1 MVWYGMVWYHRA
13 VGDNVGREAL
23 PLHLVEV
30 VLRSLQVLRFLAGAH
45 NRAVGNDVGREALPL
60 HLIEVVLRSRQY
72 TSIHQGSQYTF
83 GVSNVASILL
93 DVF

>member
-45 NRAVGNDVGREALPL
+45 HRVVGNDVG
-60 HLIEVVLRSRQY
+60 QY
-72 TSIHQGSQYTF
+72 TRDRSTRL
-83 GVSNVASILL
+83 A
-93 DVF
+93 